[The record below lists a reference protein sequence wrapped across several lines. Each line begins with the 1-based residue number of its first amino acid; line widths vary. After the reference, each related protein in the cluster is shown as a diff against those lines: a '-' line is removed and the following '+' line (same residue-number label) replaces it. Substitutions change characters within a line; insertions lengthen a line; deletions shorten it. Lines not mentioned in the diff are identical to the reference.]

1 MQNIS
6 KPSGKYPQLDWLPNV
21 GVLCSSLTW
30 SETFDLRARRDK
42 NSFRRFVSLSFG
54 LRLLVGLLLSGLG
67 LFPE

>member
-30 SETFDLRARRDK
+30 SVTFDLRARRDK
-42 NSFRRFVSLSFG
+42 NSFRRFVFHCRSIVSRSATF
-54 LRLLVGLLLSGLG
+54 RSRADS
-67 LFPE
+67 

>member
-42 NSFRRFVSLSFG
+42 NSFTRFVFHCRSIVSRSATF
-54 LRLLVGLLLSGLG
+54 RSRADS
-67 LFPE
+67 